1 MISLHIFLVSI
12 LQGLTEFLP
21 ISSSAHLI
29 ILPTIMAVKDQ
40 GILIDISVHLGSLL
54 ALLVFF
60 RKDSLNLVKGAY
72 FLGKF
77 NLKDKKAQLVL
88 QLILATIPVLIVG
101 LFFKIHDFNSL
112 LRSIELIGWTMIFF
126 GVFLFFSDQFG
137 KTKKRAS
144 SWNYKDS
151 IIMGA
156 FQVIAL
162 IPGVSRSGI
171 TISGARLLGYEKYD
185 AIKLSMLMSIPTI
198 LASGALLIPGLI
210 NGSNS
215 VSFLEL
221 FVSFMLS
228 FFSAMLA
235 LSFLINFLSMLSFTP
250 YIIYRIALGFFLLW
264 QVYS

>member
-40 GILIDISVHLGSLL
+40 GIIIDISVHLGSLL

-60 RKDSLNLVKGAY
+60 RKDSINLVKGAY
-72 FLGKF
+72 YIGKF
-77 NLKDKKAQLVL
+77 NLRDREARLVL

-101 LFFKIHDFNSL
+101 LFFKINDITTL
-112 LRSIELIGWTMIFF
+112 LRSIELIGWTMILF

-137 KTKKRAS
+137 NTKKIADH
-144 SWNYKDS
+144 WNCRDS
-151 IIMGA
+151 ILMGV
-156 FQVIAL
+156 FQVLAL

-171 TISGARLLGYEKYD
+171 TISSARLLGYQKYD
-185 AIKLSMLMSIPTI
+185 AIRLSMLMSIPTI
-198 LASGALLIPGLI
+198 LASGALLIPGLL
-210 NGSNS
+210 NETNT
-215 VSFLEL
+215 VSLLEL
-221 FVSFMLS
+221 FVSFI
-228 FFSAMLA
+228 
-235 LSFLINFLSMLSFTP
+235 LSFLSAMIALSILIKFLSALSFTP

>member
-40 GILIDISVHLGSLL
+40 GIFIDISVHLGSLL

-60 RKDSLNLVKGAY
+60 RKDSLNLVQGAY

-88 QLILATIPVLIVG
+88 QLILATIPVVIVG
-101 LFFKIHDFNSL
+101 LFFKIHDINSL

-137 KTKKRAS
+137 HTKKRANH
-144 SWNYKDS
+144 WNYRDS
-151 IIMGA
+151 ILMGA
-156 FQVIAL
+156 FQVLAL

-185 AIKLSMLMSIPTI
+185 AIRLSMLMSIPTI
-198 LASGALLIPGLI
+198 LASGALLMPGLL
-210 NGSNS
+210 NGNNS

-221 FVSFMLS
+221 FISFMVS
-228 FFSAMLA
+228 FFSAMIA
-235 LSFLINFLSMLSFTP
+235 LSFLIKFLSVLSFTP

>member
-40 GILIDISVHLGSLL
+40 GIVIDISVHLGSLL

-72 FLGKF
+72 YIGKF
-77 NLKDKKAQLVL
+77 NLRDREARLVL

-101 LFFKIHDFNSL
+101 LFFKINDITDL
-112 LRSIELIGWTMIFF
+112 LRSIELIGWTMILF

-137 KTKKRAS
+137 NTKKRANN
-144 SWNYKDS
+144 WNYRDS
-151 IIMGA
+151 IIMGV
-156 FQVIAL
+156 FQVLAL

-171 TISGARLLGYEKYD
+171 TISGARLLGYKKYD
-185 AIKLSMLMSIPTI
+185 AIRLSVLMSIPTI
-198 LASGALLIPGLI
+198 LASGALLIPGLL
-210 NGSNS
+210 NGTNT
-215 VSFLEL
+215 VSLLEL
-221 FVSFMLS
+221 FVSFIVS

-235 LSFLINFLSMLSFTP
+235 LSILIKFLSALSFTP

>member
-72 FLGKF
+72 YLAKF
-77 NLKDKKAQLVL
+77 NLKDRKAQLVL
-88 QLILATIPVLIVG
+88 QLIFATIPVLIVG
-101 LFFKIHDFNSL
+101 FFFKIHDINSL

-126 GVFLFFSDQFG
+126 GIFLFFSDQFG
-137 KTKKRAS
+137 HTKKRANH
-144 SWNYKDS
+144 WNYRDS
-151 IIMGA
+151 ILMGA
-156 FQVIAL
+156 FQILAL

-171 TISGARLLGYEKYD
+171 TISGARLLGYERYD

-198 LASGALLIPGLI
+198 LASGALLIPGLL
-210 NGSNS
+210 GVTTS

-221 FVSFMLS
+221 FVSFIVS

-235 LSFLINFLSMLSFTP
+235 LSFLIKFLSVLSFTP

>member
-40 GILIDISVHLGSLL
+40 GIIIDISVHLGSLL

-60 RKDSLNLVKGAY
+60 RKDSLNLVKGFNY
-72 FLGKF
+72 IVKF
-77 NLKDKKAQLVL
+77 NFREKEASLVL
-88 QLILATIPVLIVG
+88 LLILATIPVLIVG
-101 LFFKIHDFNSL
+101 LFFKIHDVNSL

-126 GVFLFFSDQFG
+126 GVFLFFSDRFG
-137 KTKKRAS
+137 DTKKRADH
-144 SWNYKDS
+144 WNYKDS
-151 IIMGA
+151 ILMGT
-156 FQVIAL
+156 FQALAL

-185 AIKLSMLMSIPTI
+185 AIRLSLLMSIPTI
-198 LASGALLIPGLI
+198 LASGVLLIPGLL
-210 NGSNS
+210 NGTNS

-221 FVSFMLS
+221 FVSFMVS

-235 LSFLINFLSMLSFTP
+235 LSFLIKFLSLLSFTP
-250 YIIYRIALGFFLLW
+250 YIVYRIALGIFLLW